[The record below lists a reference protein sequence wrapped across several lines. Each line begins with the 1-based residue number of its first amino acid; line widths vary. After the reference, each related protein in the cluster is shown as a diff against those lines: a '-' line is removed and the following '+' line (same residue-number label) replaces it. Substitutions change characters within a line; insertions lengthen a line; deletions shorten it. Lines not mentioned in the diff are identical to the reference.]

1 MLVFK
6 SLLVMAGTAFRLGLL
21 AALMVLHSLITIAQQ
36 QDCGTGPAPASHL
49 SYLESLIPFYQAQ
62 TEDTNWIRLPVTAHV
77 VRSSS
82 GFGGMTETAVYAT
95 ICNLNDRFASGR
107 VSFYLSERIRF
118 INNTAY
124 YGATSYGPLGTMIDQ
139 ENIART
145 INIYYTDL
153 SGMGLC
159 GFAYYPLSGPG
170 GFQNDGAIVMS
181 FGCSQ
186 PQGTTLAHEMG
197 HYLSL
202 PHTFDQT
209 SNNPLDSNDAERVT
223 RNFNEIA
230 PRLSANCFTAGDRFC
245 DTPSDF
251 IAGRWPCPSSRTA
264 LDLNNDVM
272 KPDSSYYMSYS
283 NDNCMSRFSEQQ
295 MTAMRTTV
303 SSTNAPRGYLTI
315 NPYPNFPSITTH
327 PAKYFPQI
335 TDTVIPNNALFRW
348 APIVG
353 ASLYQIKVFQ
363 FNVNVFDTL
372 VEDTFYHALGNRLRG
387 MRQYSW
393 IVRGINGGNL
403 CTPFSPRD
411 SFSTSTYVFAGIYD
425 PVSTLKPHVYPTL
438 LGPGDLLTLEGLQ
451 AGTPILLTL
460 RDLLG
465 RTLWSFQE
473 LNENQGRLV
482 ALPSDLPF
490 GHYLLTCTQAGKGYF
505 YRLLLKP

>member
-1 MLVFK
+1 LK
-6 SLLVMAGTAFRLGLL
+6 SLLSFIRTVIRFSILTAL
-21 AALMVLHSLITIAQQ
+21 AVLQNHVVSAQQ
-36 QDCGTGPAPASHL
+36 LDCGTGPAPASHL
-49 SYLESLIPFYQAQ
+49 SYLESLVPFYPAQ
-62 TEDTNWIRLPVTAHV
+62 TEDTNWIHLPVTAHA

-82 GFGGMTETAVYAT
+82 GFGGMTETAIYAT
-95 ICNLNDRFASGR
+95 ICNLNERFASGR
-107 VSFYLSERIRF
+107 ISFYLSERVRF

-186 PQGTTLAHEMG
+186 PTGTTLAHEMG

-202 PHTFDQT
+202 PHTFNQT
-209 SNNPLDSNDAERVT
+209 SSNPLDPNDAERVT

-251 IAGRWPCPSSRTA
+251 IAGRWSCPSSRTT
-264 LDLNNDVM
+264 LDLNNDAM
-272 KPDSSYYMSYS
+272 KPDSSFYMSYS
-283 NDNCMSRFSEQQ
+283 YDNCMSRFSEQQ
-295 MTAMRTTV
+295 MTAMRATV
-303 SSTNAPRGYLTI
+303 NSTNAPRGYLTL
-315 NPYPNFPSITTH
+315 NPYPNFPAITTY
-327 PAKYFPQI
+327 PAKFFPQI
-335 TDTVIPNNALFRW
+335 TDTVVPNNALFRW
-348 APIVG
+348 APING
-353 ASLYQIKVFQ
+353 ASLYQIKIFQ

-411 SFSTSTYVFAGIYD
+411 SFSTSTYVFAGIND
-425 PVSTLKPHVYPTL
+425 ALSAKKPLVYPTA
-438 LGPGDLLTLEGLQ
+438 LGTGDLLTLEGLQ
-451 AGTPILLTL
+451 AGSPIVLTL
-460 RDLLG
+460 RDPLG
-465 RTLWSFQE
+465 RAVWTLQE
-473 LNENQGRLV
+473 FNEDEGRLL
-482 ALPSDLPF
+482 AFPGDLPF
-490 GHYLLTCTQAGKGYF
+490 GHYLLTCSQSGRGFT
-505 YRLLLKP
+505 YRLFLKP

>member
-1 MLVFK
+1 MKNLLFSALSTIRFGILILLWVFH
-6 SLLVMAGTAFRLGLL
+6 GPTWTAQ
-21 AALMVLHSLITIAQQ
+21 AQV
-36 QDCGTGPAPASHL
+36 CGTGPAPANNL
-49 SYLESLIPFYQAQ
+49 SYLESLIPHYQAQ

-95 ICNLNDRFASGR
+95 ICNLNERFASGR
-107 VSFYLSERIRF
+107 ISFYLSERIRY

-186 PQGTTLAHEMG
+186 PNGTTLAHEMG

-209 SNNPLDSNDAERVT
+209 SNNPLDPNDAERVT
-223 RNFNEIA
+223 RNFNEVA

-251 IAGRWPCPSSRTA
+251 IAGRWSCPSSRTT

-295 MTAMRTTV
+295 MMAMRATV
-303 SSTNAPRGYLTI
+303 NSTNAPRGYLTL
-315 NPYPNFPSITTH
+315 NPYPNFPAITSY
-327 PAKYFPQI
+327 PAKFFPQI
-335 TDTVIPNNALFRW
+335 TDTVVPNNALFRW
-348 APIVG
+348 APING
-353 ASLYQIKVFQ
+353 ASLYQIKIFQ

-393 IVRGINGGNL
+393 IIRGINGGNL

-411 SFSTSTYVFAGIYD
+411 SFYTSTYVFAGVND
-425 PVSTLKPHVYPTL
+425 ALNTSKPIVYPTAL
-438 LGPGDLLTLEGLQ
+438 SAGDLLTLEGLQ

-460 RDLLG
+460 RDPLG
-465 RTLWSFQE
+465 RNVWSFQDY
-473 LNENQGRLV
+473 NEDEGRLIKV
-482 ALPSDLPF
+482 PGDLPF
-490 GHYLLTCTQAGKGYF
+490 GHYLLTCQQAGRGYA